1 MKNTLRD
8 CDPHV
13 EILDTTLRDGEQ
25 TPGVAFS
32 PGEKLELARLLLTRL
47 RVDRIEIAS
56 ARVSAGD
63 ESAARSILKWAQRR
77 GLARQVEILGFVD
90 NRRTTEWIRGVG
102 GEVVNLLA
110 KGSEEHCRTQ
120 LKKTPSRHFDELAR
134 EIDFIREQGMVCNV
148 YLEDWS
154 NGMRRSLDYV
164 YRLLERLRSLPVER
178 VMLCDTLGI
187 LDPAAARRDLEWL
200 MTAFPG
206 MRFDFHG
213 HNDYN
218 LVTAN
223 SLAAVRAGV
232 NGIHTTINGLGERA
246 GNQNLAHIVVAV
258 NDLTDRR
265 VKVAERELQHASD
278 LVQSVS
284 GKRLAWN
291 TPVVGSDVY
300 TQTCGVHADGD
311 RKGGLYFN
319 ELRPERFGR
328 RRDYALGKLAGKAS
342 LEQKIGDPALELD
355 PDLAPEVR
363 ERVLAEVIRLGDR
376 KKTVTGAD
384 LPFIVAGVLGTPVAA
399 RVKILGVEAK
409 SDLHAAPRAHV
420 KVLIDG
426 QPVEASATGDGSY
439 DAFVK
444 ALRRCLRPFRLSMLK
459 LLDYE
464 VRIPPG
470 GRTDAIVETTI
481 TWAIGGGRTLITS
494 GIDSDQ
500 LVAAVRA
507 TEKMLNLI
515 HTRPEEK
522 K

>member
-1 MKNTLRD
+1 MKNIQREH
-8 CDPHV
+8 DPHV

-63 ESAARSILKWAQRR
+63 EEAVRSILRWAQRR
-77 GLARQVEILGFVD
+77 GLVPQVEILGFID
-90 NRRTTEWIRGVG
+90 NHRTADWVRGVG
-102 GEVVNLLA
+102 GEAVNLLA
-110 KGSEEHCRTQ
+110 KASEEHCRVQ
-120 LKKTPSRHFDELAR
+120 LRKTPARHFDELAR
-134 EIDFIREQGMVCNV
+134 EVDYIHAQGLRCNV

-154 NGMRRSLDYV
+154 NGMRHSLDYV
-164 YRLLERLRSLPVER
+164 YRLLSRLRELPVER

-187 LDPAAARRDLEWL
+187 FDPVETARSLEW
-200 MTAFPG
+200 MMAAFPA

-213 HNDYN
+213 HNDYG

-232 NGIHTTINGLGERA
+232 SGIHTTINGLGERA
-246 GNQNLAHIVVAV
+246 GNQNLALLAVAV
-258 NDLTDRR
+258 NDHTDRR
-265 VKVAERELQHASD
+265 VRIAERELQHASD
-278 LVQSVS
+278 LVQSIS

-291 TPVVGSDVY
+291 APVVGSDVY

-311 RKGGLYFN
+311 RKGGLYMN

-363 ERVLAEVIRLGDR
+363 ERVLAEVIRLGDK

-399 RVKILGVEAK
+399 RVKILGVEAV

-444 ALRRCLRPFRLSMLK
+444 ALRRCLRPFRLAMLK

-470 GRTDAIVETTI
+470 GRTDALVETTI

-515 HTRPEEK
+515 HTRPEGEK
-522 K
+522 